1 LKYLRE
7 QVAEAVGMPSKQNL
21 VRRLNF
27 CEWTEQNERWLDM
40 TLWDSGAHPI
50 DLAALRDRSC
60 FGGLDLAKVNDL
72 SSLALVFP
80 PVLPGEPTK
89 VIWRHWIPKDDIQRR
104 VKKDGVPYDV
114 WVREGRIIATE
125 GNATDYAFIEAEIL
139 ELAGLYDIREIAFDR
154 TFAGELVQ
162 HLMGEGLTMVPFG
175 QGFLSMGAPTAEIH
189 RKLLA
194 GELQHGGEPV
204 ARWAAGN
211 VTVATD
217 PAGNL
222 KPDKQ
227 RSTERID
234 PIVALIMADGRA
246 SVQPADDESD
256 WFLGAVEIGR

>member
-1 LKYLRE
+1 
-7 QVAEAVGMPSKQNL
+7 MPSKQNL

-40 TLWDSGAHPI
+40 ALWDTGAQPI
-50 DLAALRDRSC
+50 DIAALRGRSC

-80 PVLPGEPTK
+80 PVVPGEPSQ
-89 VIWRHWIPKDDIQRR
+89 VIWRHWIPKDDIERR

-114 WVREGRIIATE
+114 WVREGRIIATD

-139 ELAGLYDIREIAFDR
+139 ELSSLYQIREIAFDR
-154 TFAGELVQ
+154 TFAGEIVQ
-162 HLMGEGLTMVPFG
+162 KLMAEGLTMVPFG

-189 RKLLA
+189 RKLLS
-194 GELQHGGEPV
+194 GQLQHGGEPV

-222 KPDKQ
+222 KPDKA

-234 PIVALIMADGRA
+234 PIVALIMADARA
-246 SVQPADDESD
+246 SVAEPADEGG
-256 WFLGAVEIGR
+256 WFLGTVAIGGGRLPS